1 MPRTKKPAAPKDAG
15 GQAYR
20 LTERGRKEVAKIL
33 GKKRGRRKAFTEE
46 DAKKI
51 AVFSAL
57 AKAVSE
63 NWPGWELI
71 ANAKEKEP
79 YPRVGTPVRN
89 VALYKDGKLMG
100 FRLLDFEC
108 SACRLMQDACG
119 AFMAAMQRAGE
130 EK

>member
-1 MPRTKKPAAPKDAG
+1 MPRTKKPAATQDAG
-15 GQAYR
+15 EKAYK

-33 GKKRGRRKAFTEE
+33 GKKRGRRKTFTEE

-119 AFMAAMQRAGE
+119 AFLAAMQRAGE